1 MTHKEEYTELAN
13 NSSKLELADKVL
25 KLEQALDDTYQES
38 DDWKSLEIHH
48 LSKALSKAQTEIKG
62 AESKSKNPFFN
73 SSYADLHTVIQSSL
87 PALTKNGLSVVQG
100 NRYCSKTGGFY
111 VTTTLLHESGQW
123 IKSEIRMPVLGKK
136 DAHAVGAACTYGRR
150 YGLSAMTGIAQY
162 DDDGVA
168 TTDLAM
174 QKNLRSVVTAQ
185 QKKNSNQRGN

>member
-1 MTHKEEYTELAN
+1 MSEKQENEVRRTFPIDSAIHAEIETALWEQVNWKSDEINELA
-13 NSSKLELADKVL
+13 
-25 KLEQALDDTYQES
+25 T
-38 DDWKSLEIHH
+38 
-48 LSKALSKAQTEIKG
+48 ALSLAQSEIKG

-87 PALTKNGLSVVQG
+87 PALTKHGLSVIQG
-100 NRYCSKTGGFY
+100 NRYCTQTGGFY
-111 VTTTLLHESGQW
+111 VTTTLLHKSGQW
-123 IKSEIRMPVLGKK
+123 TKSEIRMPVLGKK
-136 DAHAVGAACTYGRR
+136 DARAVGAACTYGRR

-174 QKNLRSVVTAQ
+174 QKNLRSVVTTQ

>member
-1 MTHKEEYTELAN
+1 MVDKEVVPESVSYAEHILKMKTMQEQIDILEANTNEDTEWKSTTISHLAKALAN
-13 NSSKLELADKVL
+13 
-25 KLEQALDDTYQES
+25 
-38 DDWKSLEIHH
+38 
-48 LSKALSKAQTEIKG
+48 AQTEIKG

-87 PALTKNGLSVVQG
+87 PVLTKYGLSVVQG
-100 NRYCSKTGGFY
+100 NRYCVKTGGFY

-123 IKSEIRMPVLGKK
+123 IRSEIRMPVLGKK

-162 DDDGVA
+162 DDDGIA

-174 QKNLRSVVTAQ
+174 QKNLRHIVQ
-185 QKKNSNQRGN
+185 NQKKNSKPQEA

>member
-1 MTHKEEYTELAN
+1 MSEKQENEVRRTFPIDSAIHAEIETALWEQVNWKSDEINELA
-13 NSSKLELADKVL
+13 
-25 KLEQALDDTYQES
+25 T
-38 DDWKSLEIHH
+38 
-48 LSKALSKAQTEIKG
+48 ALSLAQSEIKG

-87 PALTKNGLSVVQG
+87 PALTKHGLSVIQG
-100 NRYCSKTGGFY
+100 NRYCTQTGGFY
-111 VTTTLLHESGQW
+111 VTTTLLHKSGQW
-123 IKSEIRMPVLGKK
+123 TKSEIRMPVLGKK